1 VTLRT
6 TGSVVVLDDVR
17 YGTNPATT
25 GRCVDVLGILAGA
38 NVVVADNM
46 MNNQVNSLSGSTT
59 QANRRILDDTKDLIL
74 HAVVMAMN
82 TSFRVQNF
90 GTGPT
95 TGNPCNAVQWGRGCL
110 MLLGGLIQE
119 ARGPV
124 GTTAGTGYGKQY
136 TYDRCANLRP
146 PPYFPTTGRYLD
158 NRYLEVDPVGF
169 DIATLFARL
178 SP

>member
-1 VTLRT
+1 
-6 TGSVVVLDDVR
+6 
-17 YGTNPATT
+17 
-25 GRCVDVLGILAGA
+25 
-38 NVVVADNM
+38 
-46 MNNQVNSLSGSTT
+46 
-59 QANRRILDDTKDLIL
+59 
-74 HAVVMAMN
+74 
-82 TSFRVQNF
+82 
-90 GTGPT
+90 
-95 TGNPCNAVQWGRGCL
+95 